1 MYVCM
6 YACMY
11 VCVCVCEETGSFG
24 TEVTDGCGLP
34 YVDGGNQCV
43 NVYTGPVGKA
53 DNALSH

>member
-1 MYVCM
+1 M